1 MAYRY
6 YNANAV
12 GKLDE
17 DCTIR
22 AISCATGRSWDYVYE
37 HLSDLAQEKGTMIDN
52 SQFIV
57 DYLNRRYE
65 KLPVYGETIGEISN
79 LYSDDILLITTKGH
93 ITCSKYGVI
102 YDTWDC
108 SNRQAEYVWLVE

>member
-1 MAYRY
+1 MYKY

-22 AISCATGRSWDYVYE
+22 AISCATNKPWDYIYE
-37 HLSDLAQEKGTMIDN
+37 HLSDLAQERGTMLDN
-52 SQFIV
+52 AQFIR
-57 DYLNRRYE
+57 DYLDRRYE
-65 KLPVYGETIGEISN
+65 RIPVYDETVGELSEMHPNDT
-79 LYSDDILLITTKGH
+79 LLITMKNH
-93 ITCSKYGVI
+93 ITCSKNGTV

-108 SNRQAEYVWLVE
+108 RNRQVEYAWLVN

>member
-1 MAYRY
+1 MYEY

-22 AISCATGRSWDYVYE
+22 AISCATGKSWDSVYE
-37 HLSDLAQEKGTMIDN
+37 NLSDLAQERGTMIDN
-52 SQFIV
+52 SEFIIN
-57 DYLNRRYE
+57 YLDRRYKPIVTYDE
-65 KLPVYGETIGEISN
+65 NIGELSSRYKDN
-79 LYSDDILLITTKGH
+79 ILLITTKGH

-108 SNRQAEYVWLVE
+108 RNRQVEYAWLVI